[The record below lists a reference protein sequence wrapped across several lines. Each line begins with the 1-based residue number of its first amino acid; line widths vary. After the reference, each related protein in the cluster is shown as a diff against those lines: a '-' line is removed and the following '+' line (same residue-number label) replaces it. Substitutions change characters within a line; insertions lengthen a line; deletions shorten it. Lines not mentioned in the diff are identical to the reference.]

1 MADVNEV
8 LRLMQH
14 AADLLEEQTE
24 TVAAVF
30 GEVLDRG
37 ISDRRRVAQ
46 DQAAW
51 AVASGL
57 AQATL
62 RMVAAFMIETP
73 AQDETRE
80 GE

>member
-8 LRLMQH
+8 LRLMRH

-24 TVAAVF
+24 PVAAVF
-30 GEVLDRG
+30 GIAMVAG
-37 ISDRRRVAQ
+37 SSDRYQLAQ
-46 DQAAW
+46 DQGGWAA
-51 AVASGL
+51 ASGL

-62 RMVAAFMIETP
+62 RMVAAFMVETP
-73 AQDETRE
+73 AQDKTGE